1 MGSKPNECMCMYN
14 LPIKKEDY
22 LSKKDEKKKSMAGT
36 SRARYLSIQGIQI
49 HESVHI

>member
-22 LSKKDEKKKSMAGT
+22 LSKKDEKKKAWLALAGPD
-36 SRARYLSIQGIQI
+36 I
-49 HESVHI
+49 